1 MEHKCPLA
9 RIQEAATDPFHS
21 SSDGGDDDDDDN
33 GGYNHHHNHYK
44 QQKQQQQLPH
54 ELRSLAYSVFKR
66 NQQSEFRTGYDSLS
80 RRFIL

>member
-1 MEHKCPLA
+1 MEHKGPLA

-21 SSDGGDDDDDDN
+21 SSDGDDDDN
-33 GGYNHHHNHYK
+33 GGCNHHHNHYK

-80 RRFIL
+80 RRFIVP